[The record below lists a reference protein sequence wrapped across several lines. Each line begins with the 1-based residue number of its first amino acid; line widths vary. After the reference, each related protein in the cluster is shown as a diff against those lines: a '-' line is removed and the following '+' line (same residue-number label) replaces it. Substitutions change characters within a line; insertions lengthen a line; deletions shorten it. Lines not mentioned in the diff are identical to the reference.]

1 MRIAVDAMGGDYAPE
16 AIVEGTVQ
24 AAEEYGFSLVLV
36 GQEERVQAEL
46 AKYNTAHLP
55 IEVRHASQI
64 VDMHDLPSVA
74 LRRKRDSSLHVAI
87 NMIKSGEA
95 DAAVSAGNTGA
106 AMAIGKVACRMLEGV
121 DRPALAMG
129 FPNINGV
136 TVVVDVGANVD
147 CKPLHLLQ
155 FAVMAHVYAQ
165 EVFGIVDP
173 RIGLLSIGEEESKG
187 NTLTKDVFEPLS
199 QSPLNFIGNAEGR
212 DLFNGRVDVLVCN
225 GFTGNVMLKVSESLA
240 KTIGSFLKDAFT
252 TNWRTKLGYL
262 LTKPVMDTMKK
273 RIDHSEYGG
282 APLLGLNGV
291 VIVGHGSSKA
301 RAVKNA
307 IRVAGESVEHRI
319 TEQIIETLNR
329 CGFDMKSHAR
339 ATSLWSQI
347 KRSIRHEGSKEKP
360 EKEKPEKET
369 PEKETPEKEA
379 PKKETPEEEKSSLA
393 ESGEEQ
399 KSVETQPET
408 EPEEQ
413 QPAKEHEKR
422 YWWSRK
428 SSSAEK
434 PAEPEE
440 QQDADSSSSELTEE
454 NEHAPGLPPSDETT
468 SGDEKQ
474 TSKDSQAE
482 KRHWWSRKSG
492 HESASASPEDTD
504 EEPLLREEP
513 ETPETETIAAE
524 IVDAEEAE
532 HERVDA
538 GENGDEHDEA
548 KSETASEANLSKKSW
563 WKRKSSQQQKEDAS
577 PEEEETSP
585 EEKTDPSSESDEAE
599 REVAHDS

>member
-24 AAEEYGFSLVLV
+24 AAKEYGFSLILV
-36 GQEERVQAEL
+36 GQEEHVQKEL
-46 AKYNTAHLP
+46 AKYNTSRLS

-87 NMIKSGEA
+87 NMIKSGKA

-106 AMAIGKVACRMLEGV
+106 AMAIGKVACRMLEGI
-121 DRPALAMG
+121 DRPALSMG

-165 EVFGIVDP
+165 EVFGIADP

-187 NTLTKDVFEPLS
+187 NTLTKDVFEPLR

-212 DLFNGRVDVLVCN
+212 DLFNGRVDVLICD

-240 KTIGSFLKDAFT
+240 KTIGVFLKDAFT

-262 LTKPVMDTMKK
+262 LVKPAINAMRK

-301 RAVKNA
+301 IDVKNA
-307 IRVAGESVEHRI
+307 IRVAAESVQHHITDQI
-319 TEQIIETLNR
+319 TETLHR
-329 CGFDMKSHAR
+329 CEFDTKAYTR

-347 KRSIRHEGSKEKP
+347 KRSIRQEGPKEKS
-360 EKEKPEKET
+360 EKGEL
-369 PEKETPEKEA
+369 
-379 PKKETPEEEKSSLA
+379 EEEKTTLSASDEQQRALDA
-393 ESGEEQ
+393 HRETGPGEEY
-399 KSVETQPET
+399 KSQ
-408 EPEEQ
+408 
-413 QPAKEHEKR
+413 EHEKQ

-428 SSSAEK
+428 TSAVDDPVGAAQQQADNIDSEK
-434 PAEPEE
+434 EREQALEATLPENAGTEANDLEQTVKEPPE
-440 QQDADSSSSELTEE
+440 
-454 NEHAPGLPPSDETT
+454 
-468 SGDEKQ
+468 
-474 TSKDSQAE
+474 E

-492 HESASASPEDTD
+492 HEPILAHS
-504 EEPLLREEP
+504 EEHAGEHLLNSEAQYP
-513 ETPETETIAAE
+513 ETGAAE
-524 IVDAEEAE
+524 LEKIDTHQEKDV
-532 HERVDA
+532 
-538 GENGDEHDEA
+538 DEHDDANPE
-548 KSETASEANLSKKSW
+548 SDDETNVAKKSW
-563 WKRKSSQQQKEDAS
+563 WKRQSHQQSKDDLVQH
-577 PEEEETSP
+577 EEEP
-585 EEKTDPSSESDEAE
+585 ERPADKNVID
-599 REVAHDS
+599 